1 MLCETR
7 PRADQVQMLELARS
21 LMEAL
26 PLLVWTCTTDG
37 ACDYLSRQW
46 LEFTG
51 VPASEQLGTGWLNA
65 LHPNDRDR
73 ASAAWYNAVRGQG
86 GYDLEYRLRRHDG
99 LYRWFKTRGVAQ
111 MAPDGAIAGWIG
123 TCTDIEDQKN
133 AEQRFSG
140 LLDSISDAVFII
152 DHTWRYVFVNAPAAA
167 FANMSPAEMGGREVW
182 DMFPKEKGSIF
193 EISAVRAFQT
203 GQEVRYETFSEQ
215 TGRWYEMDIFP
226 DRTNI
231 IVFARDITGRRA
243 LEQKIQEADKF
254 DSIALLAGGVAH
266 DFNNLLVGIMGNV
279 SLALDILP
287 ESSPVRVMLE
297 DAVIAS
303 ERAALLTRQLLA
315 YAGKGQFKLENL
327 DLSRMVRD
335 TRQLIRAK
343 IPSHA
348 ELKLFLDD
356 RLPAVEGDF
365 SQIQQVIMNLVINA
379 AEAIAATQPGQV
391 RVHTSVDEIP
401 GTHDLASGRYVS
413 LKVED
418 EGCGMAPETVSRIFE
433 PFFTTK
439 FTGRGLGLAAV
450 QGIVR
455 SHKGKLHVESSPG
468 KGSAFT
474 VLLPACTNGGD

>member
-1 MLCETR
+1 MFCETK
-7 PRADQVQMLELARS
+7 PELAKS

-26 PLLVWTCTTDG
+26 PLLVWTCATDG

-65 LHPNDRDR
+65 LHPDDRDR
-73 ASAAWYNAVRGQG
+73 ASTAWCNAVQGKG
-86 GYDLEYRLRRHDG
+86 GYDLDYRIRRHDG
-99 LYRWFKTRGVAQ
+99 VYRWFKTRGLPQ
-111 MAPDGAIAGWIG
+111 IAPDGAIVGWIG

-133 AEQRFSG
+133 AEERFSG

-167 FANMSPAEMGGREVW
+167 FANMAPAEMGGREVW
-182 DMFPKEKGSIF
+182 ELFPQEKGSIF
-193 EISAVRAFQT
+193 EINAMRAFQT
-203 GQEVRYETFSEQ
+203 GQEVRYETYSDA

-231 IVFARDITGRRA
+231 IVFGRDITGRRA
-243 LEQKIQEADKF
+243 LEQKLQQADKF
-254 DSIALLAGGVAH
+254 DSIAVLAGGVAH

-343 IPSHA
+343 IPSHV
-348 ELKLFLDD
+348 ELKLVLDEE
-356 RLPAVEGDF
+356 LPPVEGDF
-365 SQIQQVIMNLVINA
+365 AQIQQVIMNLVINA
-379 AEAIAATQPGQV
+379 AEAIDATQPGQV
-391 RVHTSVDEIP
+391 RVHTSVYEVP
-401 GTHDLASGRYVS
+401 GNRDLASGPYVL

-418 EGCGMAPETVSRIFE
+418 EGCGMAPESISRIFE

-455 SHKGKLHVESSPG
+455 SHKGNLHVESSPG

-474 VLLPACTNGGD
+474 VLLPACTNGTD